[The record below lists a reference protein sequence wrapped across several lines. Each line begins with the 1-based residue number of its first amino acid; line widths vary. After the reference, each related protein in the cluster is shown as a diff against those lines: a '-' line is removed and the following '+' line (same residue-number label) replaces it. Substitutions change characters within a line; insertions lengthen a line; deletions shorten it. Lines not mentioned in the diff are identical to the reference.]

1 MQTEHLRNF
10 DKNSCLQRY
19 SILALEWTIYQI
31 ELETSF
37 FQQFLG
43 RFYAMDGRKP
53 ENFSSAQNKMFM
65 LAVIA
70 ERVSVDNIPS

>member
-1 MQTEHLRNF
+1 MRAARQNFPWHKKLKLMQTEHLRNL

-19 SILALEWTIYQI
+19 SILVLEWTIYHV

-53 ENFSSAQNKMFM
+53 ENFSSAQN
-65 LAVIA
+65 
-70 ERVSVDNIPS
+70 